1 MNHYLS
7 IQRQQFADSPH
18 ILNTLRLEMGTHTL
32 L

>member
-1 MNHYLS
+1 MNHYIS

-18 ILNTLRLEMGTHTL
+18 TLNSFRLEMGTHTL